1 MHSNQKF
8 KMKKTLLLFVLI
20 LSTTFVFA
28 QKKDK
33 VKGSKIV
40 TMEQK
45 DVGEFD
51 MLEVADQLE
60 VFLVK
65 GEKCG
70 IEIEADDN
78 LHDAIGIDL
87 SGTTLRLSL
96 VRKISSYKKFSIRVN
111 YTEKFKM
118 VTGRNDAK
126 ITALSD
132 IVLDDIT
139 FKLSENCKF
148 FGNIKSKIF
157 MLEANDKSKS
167 ELNIKTDKTTLK
179 LSKNSVL
186 KGLISSTELNV
197 DLYQKAEATIE
208 GDAQDMKVR
217 LDNDSKL
224 IAKKLIAK
232 NIDLT
237 TEDSSDCEVN
247 CAEKIAIDASGKSEI
262 DLYGAQKI
270 EIKRFVDNAILSKKS
285 K

>member
-1 MHSNQKF
+1 
-8 KMKKTLLLFVLI
+8 MKRILLLFVLT
-20 LSTTFVFA
+20 LSTTLVFS

-51 MLEVADQLE
+51 MLEVADELE

-111 YTEKFKM
+111 YTEKFKL

-139 FKLSENCKF
+139 IKLSENCKF
-148 FGNIKSKIF
+148 FGNVKSKVF

-179 LSKNSVL
+179 LSKNSAL

-208 GDAQDMKVR
+208 GETQNLKIR

-224 IAKKLIAK
+224 NAKKLVAK
-232 NIDLT
+232 NLDLT
-237 TEDSSDCEVN
+237 TEDSSECQIN
-247 CAEKIAIDASGKSEI
+247 CVTQVVIDASGKSSI
-262 DLYGAQKI
+262 QLFGDAKI
-270 EIKRFVDNAILSKKS
+270 EMKRFTDSAVLSKKPM

>member
-1 MHSNQKF
+1 
-8 KMKKTLLLFVLI
+8 MKKSLLLLTFFVI
-20 LSTTFVFA
+20 TNFSFS

-51 MLEVADQLE
+51 MLEVSDELE

-65 GEKCG
+65 GDKCG

-96 VRKISSYKKFSIRVN
+96 IRKISSFKKFSIRVN
-111 YTEKFKM
+111 YTDKFKV
-118 VTGRNDAK
+118 VTGRNDSK
-126 ITALSD
+126 ITALAD

-148 FGNIKSKIF
+148 FGNVKSKVF
-157 MLEANDKSKS
+157 LLEANDKSKS

-179 LSKNSVL
+179 LSKNSEM
-186 KGLISSTELNV
+186 KGLISSSELNI
-197 DLYQKAEATIE
+197 DLYQKGEATIE
-208 GDAQDMKVR
+208 GDAATMKVR
-217 LDNDSKL
+217 LDNESKL
-224 IAKKLIAK
+224 SSKKLIAK
-232 NIDLT
+232 NLDLT
-237 TEDSSDCEVN
+237 TEDSSECQVN
-247 CAEKIAIDASGKSEI
+247 CSLQMIIDASGKSEI
-262 DLYGAQKI
+262 DIFGDQKI
-270 EIKRFVDNAILSKKS
+270 EMKRFVDSAILNKKTT

>member
-1 MHSNQKF
+1 
-8 KMKKTLLLFVLI
+8 MKKSLLLLT
-20 LSTTFVFA
+20 LFA
-28 QKKDK
+28 VTNFAFSQKKDK

-51 MLEVADQLE
+51 MLEVADELE
-60 VFLVK
+60 VILVK

-96 VRKISSYKKFSIRVN
+96 VRKISSFKKFSIRVN
-111 YTEKFKM
+111 YTDKFKI
-118 VTGRNDAK
+118 VTGRNDSK

-148 FGNIKSKIF
+148 FGNVKSKVF
-157 MLEANDKSKS
+157 LLEANDKSKS
-167 ELNIKTDKTTLK
+167 ELNIKTDKTTIK
-179 LSKNSVL
+179 LSKNAEM
-186 KGLISSTELNV
+186 KGLISSTDLNI

-208 GDAQDMKVR
+208 GDAVAMKIR

-224 IAKKLIAK
+224 ISKKLITK

-237 TEDSSDCEVN
+237 AENSSECQVN
-247 CAEKIAIDASGKSEI
+247 CSAQISIDASGKSEI
-262 DLYGAQKI
+262 NLFGDQKI
-270 EIKRFVDNAILSKKS
+270 EMKRFADNAVLNKKS
-285 K
+285 SK

>member
-1 MHSNQKF
+1 
-8 KMKKTLLLFVLI
+8 MKKILLLFVLI
-20 LSTTFVFA
+20 LSTTLVFS

-51 MLEVADQLE
+51 MLEVADELE

-118 VTGRNDAK
+118 VTGRNDSK
-126 ITALSD
+126 ITALAD

-148 FGNIKSKIF
+148 FGNVKSKVF
-157 MLEANDKSKS
+157 MLEANDKSKT

-179 LSKNSVL
+179 LSKNSVI
-186 KGLISSTELNV
+186 KGLVSSTELNV
-197 DLYQKAEATIE
+197 DLYQKAEASLE
-208 GDAQDMKVR
+208 GDAGDMKVR

-224 IAKKLIAK
+224 TAKKLVAK
-232 NIDLT
+232 NLDLT
-237 TEDSSDCEVN
+237 TEDSSECQVN
-247 CAEKIAIDASGKSEI
+247 CSTQLIIDASGKSEI
-262 DLYGAQKI
+262 DLFGDQKI
-270 EIKRFVDNAILSKKS
+270 EMKRFADSAVLSKKPM

>member
-1 MHSNQKF
+1 
-8 KMKKTLLLFVLI
+8 MKKALLLLVIL
-20 LSTTFVFA
+20 LSTNLVFS

-33 VKGSKIV
+33 IKGSKIV

-51 MLEVADQLE
+51 MLEVADELE

-78 LHDAIGIDL
+78 LHEALGIDL

-111 YTEKFKM
+111 YTDKFKL

-132 IVLDDIT
+132 IVLDNIT

-148 FGNIKSKIF
+148 FGNVKSKVF
-157 MLEANDKSKS
+157 TLEANDKSKS
-167 ELNIKTDKTTLK
+167 ELNIKTDKTLLK
-179 LSKNSVL
+179 LSKYSVI
-186 KGLISSTELNV
+186 KGLISSSELNV
-197 DLYQKAEATIE
+197 DLYQKAEATLE
-208 GDAQDMKVR
+208 GDAVDMKIR

-224 IAKKLIAK
+224 TAKKLVAK

-237 TEDSSDCEVN
+237 TEDSSECYVN
-247 CAEKIAIDASGKSEI
+247 CNTQITIDASGKSEI
-262 DLYGAQKI
+262 DLFGEQKI
-270 EIKRFVDNAILSKKS
+270 DMKRFADSAVLSKKPM

>member
-1 MHSNQKF
+1 
-8 KMKKTLLLFVLI
+8 MKKALLLIVI
-20 LSTTFVFA
+20 LFASSIVFS

-87 SGTTLRLSL
+87 TGTTLRLTL
-96 VRKISSYKKFSIRVN
+96 ARKISSYKKFSIRVN
-111 YTEKFKM
+111 YTEKFKL
-118 VTGRNDAK
+118 VTGRDDAK

-139 FKLSENCKF
+139 FKLTENCKF
-148 FGNIKSKIF
+148 FGNIKSKVF
-157 MLEANDKSKS
+157 TLEANDKSKS

-179 LSKNSVL
+179 LSKNAEL
-186 KGLISSTELNV
+186 KGLISSPELNV
-197 DLYQKAEATIE
+197 DLYQKAEATLE
-208 GDAQDMKVR
+208 GDAVDMKVR

-224 IAKKLIAK
+224 TAKKLVAK

-237 TEDSSDCEVN
+237 TEDSSECYVN
-247 CAEKIAIDASGKSEI
+247 CNTQLVLDASGKSEI
-262 DLYGAQKI
+262 DLFGDQKI
-270 EIKRFVDNAILSKKS
+270 DMKRFVDSAVLSKKS
-285 K
+285 GK

>member
-1 MHSNQKF
+1 
-8 KMKKTLLLFVLI
+8 MKKTLLLFVLI
-20 LSTTFVFA
+20 LSSTLVFA

-51 MLEVADQLE
+51 MLEVTDELE

-70 IEIEADDN
+70 IEIETDDN

-87 SGTTLRLSL
+87 TGTTLRLSL
-96 VRKISSYKKFSIRVN
+96 IRKISSYKKFSIRVN

-126 ITALSD
+126 ITALAD

-139 FKLSENCKF
+139 FKIAENCKF
-148 FGNIKSKIF
+148 FGNVKSKVF

-179 LSKNSVL
+179 LSKNSVI

-197 DLYQKAEATIE
+197 DLYQKAEATLE

-224 IAKKLIAK
+224 IAKKLVAK
-232 NIDLT
+232 NMDLT
-237 TEDSSDCEVN
+237 AENSSECEVN
-247 CAEKIAIDASGKSEI
+247 CNTQITIDASGKSEI
-262 DLYGAQKI
+262 DLFGDQKI
-270 EIKRFVDNAILSKKS
+270 EMKRFTGNAVLSKKS

>member
-1 MHSNQKF
+1 
-8 KMKKTLLLFVLI
+8 MKRILLLFVLT
-20 LSTTFVFA
+20 LSTTLVFS

-87 SGTTLRLSL
+87 TGTTLRLTL
-96 VRKISSYKKFSIRVN
+96 ARKISSYKKFSIRVN
-111 YTEKFKM
+111 YTEKFKL
-118 VTGRNDAK
+118 VTGRDDAK

-148 FGNIKSKIF
+148 FGNVKSKVF
-157 MLEANDKSKS
+157 TLEANDKSKS
-167 ELNIKTDKTTLK
+167 ELNIKTEKTVLK
-179 LSKNSVL
+179 MSKNSVI
-186 KGLISSTELNV
+186 KGLISSQELNV
-197 DLYQKAEATIE
+197 DLYQKGEATLE
-208 GDAQDMKVR
+208 GDANYMKIR

-224 IAKKLIAK
+224 IAKKLVAK

-237 TEDSSDCEVN
+237 AEDSSECQVN
-247 CAEKIAIDASGKSEI
+247 CTTQIIIDASGKSEI
-262 DLYGAQKI
+262 DLFGDQKI
-270 EIKRFVDNAILSKKS
+270 DMKRFADSAVLSKKPM

>member
-1 MHSNQKF
+1 
-8 KMKKTLLLFVLI
+8 MKKTLLFLFLCIVAT
-20 LSTTFVFA
+20 SSFS

-96 VRKISSYKKFSIRVN
+96 LRKVSSYKKFSIRVN
-111 YTEKFKM
+111 YTEKFKL

-132 IVLDDIT
+132 IVLDDIS

-148 FGNIKSKIF
+148 FGNVKSKIF
-157 MLEANDKSKS
+157 LLEANDKSKS
-167 ELNIKTDKTTLK
+167 ELNIKTT
-179 LSKNSVL
+179 
-186 KGLISSTELNV
+186 SS
-197 DLYQKAEATIE
+197 
-208 GDAQDMKVR
+208 
-217 LDNDSKL
+217 
-224 IAKKLIAK
+224 
-232 NIDLT
+232 
-237 TEDSSDCEVN
+237 
-247 CAEKIAIDASGKSEI
+247 
-262 DLYGAQKI
+262 
-270 EIKRFVDNAILSKKS
+270 
-285 K
+285 